1 MSKGK
6 ITCEVEIVSKERR
19 GAYTEVLTRLW
30 ERSVRKT
37 HDFLRDDEVAHM
49 CATLLSLLARV
60 PVLAVC
66 RCGAVYAGFA
76 CLCGREL
83 DMLFVDPVWM
93 GRGVGCELMRWALS
107 QGADTLTVNEE
118 NDAARRFYE
127 KFEFCVVG
135 RSEFDSLGGP
145 HPVLWMKR

>member
-49 CATLLSLLARV
+49 CATLPSLLARV

-107 QGADTLTVNEE
+107 QG
-118 NDAARRFYE
+118 
-127 KFEFCVVG
+127 G
-135 RSEFDSLGGP
+135 
-145 HPVLWMKR
+145 